1 MKKFNDARQPLNFVK
16 HKMALKAVELISYA
30 VFDKELQLFIDEHNA
45 FQGNLELQVVIAEAV
60 DAVQVC
66 IFCFMLNFGKR
77 LG

>member
-16 HKMALKAVELISYA
+16 HKMALKAAQDAPYA
-30 VFDKELQLFIDEHNA
+30 MFDKELEVFIDEHNA

-66 IFCFMLNFGKR
+66 IFCVMLNFGNR

>member
-16 HKMALKAVELISYA
+16 HKMALKAAQDAPYA
-30 VFDKELQLFIDEHNA
+30 MFDKELEVLTDEHSA
-45 FQGNLELQVVIAEAV
+45 FQANLEMQVVMAEAV

-66 IFCFMLNFGKR
+66 IFCVMLNFGNR

>member
-16 HKMALKAVELISYA
+16 HKMALKAVEQISYA
-30 VFDKELQLFIDEHNA
+30 VFDQELQIFIDEHNS
-45 FQGNLELQVVIAEAV
+45 FQGNMELKVVIAEAV
-60 DAVQVC
+60 DPVQVC

>member
-16 HKMALKAVELISYA
+16 HKMALKAVEQNSYA
-30 VFDKELQLFIDEHNA
+30 VFDQELQILMDEHNA
-45 FQGNLELQVVIAEAV
+45 CQGNMELKVVIAEAV
-60 DAVQVC
+60 VSVQVC